1 MGAALCSMTTRV
13 CSDVPL
19 GLGNAFSILYLD
31 ETKRE
36 ICNQN
41 WLVEGKFWSDLMQYW
56 SEPTQLQIAM
66 LGCHLDVETLQTVA
80 QRLLQ

>member
-31 ETKRE
+31 ETKRDM
-36 ICNQN
+36 QPK
-41 WLVEGKFWSDLMQYW
+41 LVGRRRIL
-56 SEPTQLQIAM
+56 
-66 LGCHLDVETLQTVA
+66 V
-80 QRLLQ
+80 